1 MTNCVVKPKTDDPEA
16 AHDFARIRPQSR
28 SKTMLVSLVVMAA
41 EHSVSFSRFGQPPS
55 NFRVVREQNFP
66 STHFQL
72 GQRIVP
78 SHVRMPRRHPAQQKP
93 VAIIVAKYT
102 VNRTRKTLG
111 QIIQYKRR
119 TTIAQKKNPLRTA
132 RTHRGHDPLQMI
144 QPVMNVRKHSNLHD
158 DIIEYPSSRTGPS
171 TPRSTH

>member
-111 QIIQYKRR
+111 QI
-119 TTIAQKKNPLRTA
+119 
-132 RTHRGHDPLQMI
+132 
-144 QPVMNVRKHSNLHD
+144 V
-158 DIIEYPSSRTGPS
+158 
-171 TPRSTH
+171 